1 VRVLDKNFLS
11 IAEVMSLL
19 LFLSHVDL
27 MNQVMGAY
35 GYCIEHIL
43 MVDIIPDDTVRRA
56 MNEINAGINHPTHS
70 HLFYYIKTFSFYF
83 FGYHMKD
90 IADFCKDMGTKISC
104 LLNFSFSFSSDSLQD
119 VIDNF
124 N

>member
-56 MNEINAGINHPTHS
+56 MNEINAGINH
-70 HLFYYIKTFSFYF
+70 
-83 FGYHMKD
+83 
-90 IADFCKDMGTKISC
+90 
-104 LLNFSFSFSSDSLQD
+104 LLHILTCFTT
-119 VIDNF
+119 
-124 N
+124 